1 VLARKS
7 RGEKKTM
14 IVKKAPIN
22 PGRVRE
28 IPPEGFSWIDRRFVR
43 DGFINRLPPEAILLY
58 FFLAAVSDAQGLSF
72 YADPTVGKILKLD
85 PEQLT
90 QSRARLIGGDL
101 IAYRHPLYQVLQLPR
116 ESKGPPSPPP
126 RPSPGGMHR
135 GGEPMS
141 LGEILRRAGAEK
153 PLGKERG

>member
-14 IVKKAPIN
+14 IIKKIPID
-22 PGRVRE
+22 PGRVRG
-28 IPPEGFSWIDRRFVR
+28 IPPDGFSWIDRRFVR
-43 DGFINRLPPEAILLY
+43 EGFIDRLPGEAILLY

-85 PEQLT
+85 PEKLT
-90 QSRARLIGGDL
+90 QSRARLIKADL
-101 IAYRHPLYQVLQLPR
+101 VAYRYPLYQVLELPR

-126 RPSPGGMHR
+126 RPSPSGMLR

-141 LGEILRRAGAEK
+141 LGEILRRAGAEEL
-153 PLGKERG
+153 LGKERR